1 MLSASVSAL
10 LPGAA
15 LLLYK
20 PDRTYVTAII
30 MGVVLYP
37 LTTTVFSISAC
48 NDFSHLTVP
57 FISDACAQSE
67 SPDQAVAPP
76 ARQEEQNIPQP
87 TQEQTGPKPP
97 EAPPAEPSQ
106 PLPEQPSSEQKKPE
120 QEAPKKPEEVL
131 ETTIF
136 DVLHGWTSK
145 KLLTTATWL
154 DSFFGDQRYL
164 AEYNQSYIRVRYN
177 VFLEQ
182 ESPWLHRADL
192 QIRVVLPQL
201 KERTHLEIAGTPKE
215 TTSLNVTQAP
225 AATDKFEN
233 PGDQNV
239 TTAVSQQIK
248 QTDRVH
254 FIMRAGLQ
262 WHKGGPVVILGPR
275 FRMLFPLDHWNLR
288 FIEEVIL
295 RNDNGW
301 TAKTT
306 FDLERPL
313 PHNLFFRATN
323 DWFQADHQGGFIYDF
338 VFNLAQPLSAKKVLE
353 YEWVNIFQTQ
363 PVNALTEIDL
373 RLRYRQ
379 RIWRDWL
386 YLEVTPQ
393 YRFPRDRSFEAT
405 PGILFRLEAMFGHY

>member
-20 PDRTYVTAII
+20 PGRKYATAVI
-30 MGVVLYP
+30 MGAVLYP
-37 LTTTVFSISAC
+37 LTAAVLSVSSCNGFSY
-48 NDFSHLTVP
+48 LTVP

-67 SPDQAVAPP
+67 APDQAVTPP
-76 ARQEEQNIPQP
+76 VQQEEQNTPQP
-87 TQEQTGPKPP
+87 PQEQSGPKPP
-97 EAPPAEPSQ
+97 EAPSA
-106 PLPEQPSSEQKKPE
+106 EQKKPE
-120 QEAPKKPEEVL
+120 QEAPKEPAEGQL

-136 DVLHGWTSK
+136 DILHGWTSK
-145 KLLTTATWL
+145 QLLTSATWL

-182 ESPWLHRADL
+182 ETPWLHRADL

-248 QTDRVH
+248 QTNRVN

-301 TAKTT
+301 TAKHT

-313 PHNLFFRATN
+313 PHDLFFRATN
-323 DWFQADHQGGFIYDF
+323 DWIQADHMGGFIYDF
-338 VFNLAQPLSAKKVLE
+338 VFNLAQPLSAKKALE

-373 RLRYRQ
+373 RIRYRQ